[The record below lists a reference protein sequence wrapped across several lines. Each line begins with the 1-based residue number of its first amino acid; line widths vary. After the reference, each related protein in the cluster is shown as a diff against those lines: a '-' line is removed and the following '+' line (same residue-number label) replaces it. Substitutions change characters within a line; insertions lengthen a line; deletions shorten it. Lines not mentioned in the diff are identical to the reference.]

1 MCIVLVVR
9 LEDDRQRVGV
19 VLDVVP
25 QDDLVCGWGPGL
37 DGGAVREDFFAELD
51 LGGGDDLALA
61 GPVEDFQDV
70 AVLGGAPTERCMQ
83 GSACG
88 ESLPLRKL
96 TVNQTGVL
104 A

>member
-1 MCIVLVVR
+1 MFFNDFVQIAYRERSQRLLV
-9 LEDDRQRVGV
+9 E
-19 VLDVVP
+19 VVP

-37 DGGAVREDFFAELD
+37 DGGAVREDFSAELD

-70 AVLGGAPTERCMQ
+70 AVFGDAPTEVHAEL
-83 GSACG
+83 G
-88 ESLPLRKL
+88 LRGKL
-96 TVNQTGVL
+96 AVAEADRRLSVL